1 MVYHLLANAIL
12 LLHLGFILFVA
23 CGGFMVLRRPR
34 LAWLHLPAVLW
45 GVWIEYAG
53 WICPLTPLENHLRF
67 MAHEA
72 SYTGDFIGHYLTAF
86 IYPHGLT
93 RTMQIVLGS
102 LALILNAALY
112 SQLWRRAK

>member
-1 MVYHLLANAIL
+1 
-12 LLHLGFILFVA
+12 
-23 CGGFMVLRRPR
+23 
-34 LAWLHLPAVLW
+34 
-45 GVWIEYAG
+45 
-53 WICPLTPLENHLRF
+53 

-72 SYTGDFIGHYLTAF
+72 SYTGDFIGYYLTAF